1 MLILCIYYVLISLNM
16 HKVNRK
22 NSIIFILILYIKC
35 KMMLLEIVFLTS
47 MVLKY
52 DATSIINV
60 YNTFIISRKRVNRSC
75 G

>member
-1 MLILCIYYVLISLNM
+1 M

-22 NSIIFILILYIKC
+22 NSIIFILILYIRC
-35 KMMLLEIVFLTS
+35 KMMLLEIVILTS

>member
-1 MLILCIYYVLISLNM
+1 MLIYYVLLSLNM

-22 NSIIFILILYIKC
+22 NNIIFTLILYIKC
-35 KMMLLEIVFLTS
+35 KMMLLKIVILTN
-47 MVLKY
+47 MLLKY

-60 YNTFIISRKRVNRSC
+60 HNTFIISRKRVNRSC